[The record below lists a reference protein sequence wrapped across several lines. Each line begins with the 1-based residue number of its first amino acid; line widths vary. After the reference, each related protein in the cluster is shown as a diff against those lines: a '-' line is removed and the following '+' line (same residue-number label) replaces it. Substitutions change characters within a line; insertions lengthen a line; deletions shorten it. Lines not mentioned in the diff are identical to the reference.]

1 MPEFLTVEQA
11 AEKLQLTPG
20 TIYSKIRN
28 GIIPTH
34 PWSEKPRIPL
44 EALNNW
50 DVDSSETFKE
60 RKLRQEIELKD
71 RTIQDLKNKL
81 RQITRIGLET
91 EL

>member
-1 MPEFLTVEQA
+1 LPEFLTVEQA

-50 DVDSSETFKE
+50 DVDSNETFKE
-60 RKLRQEIELKD
+60 RKLRRDIEIRDQEILS
-71 RTIQDLKNKL
+71 LKNKL
-81 RQITRIGLET
+81 RQITRIGLEVDI
-91 EL
+91 

>member
-1 MPEFLTVEQA
+1 LPEFLTVEQA

-71 RTIQDLKNKL
+71 REIQDLRNKL

-91 EL
+91 EF